1 MKAKIE
7 DGKITGY
14 FIGITEG
21 KDLIDVPEK
30 VAANPN
36 EYNYADGKFVERKI
50 PEEHKMNSLE
60 KRVSYLEKQVALL
73 TDQKLVDIPIEE
85 SL

>member
-14 FIGITEG
+14 FIGITAG
-21 KDLIDVPEK
+21 KDFIDVPEK
-30 VAANPN
+30 VAANPD
-36 EYNYADGKFVERKI
+36 EFSYTDGKFVERK
-50 PEEHKMNSLE
+50 PLDQPKMKTLEE
-60 KRVSYLEKQVALL
+60 RVSDLEKQVFLL
-73 TDQKLVDIPIEE
+73 TNQKLVDIPVEE

>member
-14 FIGITEG
+14 FIGITAE
-21 KDLIDVPEK
+21 KDFIDVPEK
-30 VAANPN
+30 VAANPD
-36 EYNYADGKFVERKI
+36 EYNYMDGKFVERKI
-50 PEEHKMNSLE
+50 PEQPKIKSVEE
-60 KRVSYLEKQVALL
+60 RVAELEKQVSLL
-73 TDQKLVDIPIEE
+73 TNQKLVEIPVEE

>member
-14 FIGITEG
+14 FIGITAG

-30 VAANPN
+30 VAANPDG
-36 EYNYADGKFVERKI
+36 YNYADGKFIERKM
-50 PEEHKMNSLE
+50 PEQPKLKSLE
-60 KRVSYLEKQVALL
+60 ERVADLENKVALL
-73 TDQKLVDIPIEE
+73 TE
-85 SL
+85 